1 AVLQAAVSKDFTFYS
16 KKQLELQRLLDEERE
31 RAAQLKKQ
39 YSETEAQL
47 KNLADGL
54 QQTKSPAVDLPQATH
69 LLGDLDDRLDSKIER
84 EACDVEKAR
93 EACKP
98 RTQASVPRRLTGAG
112 KASCAEGSGA
122 EMTAR
127 EALKLLAQAQ
137 SELEALKL
145 TVHHK
150 EKEAELLRKEMKT
163 CKGEL
168 EDANALIRQL
178 EAKGS
183 EMAAKAKFAA
193 EKLSLKQLR
202 SDKEQQKIKELE
214 SNLLSANEIA
224 GVAMMPWAT
233 YRHTLECYWASSL
246 TVGVSTVSVPSGSL
260 IELSGNQ
267 FLKDGQFLNVPGNTT
282 LLLPHCEDGLLSATV
297 PSQSEVLF
305 SEGRCTGT
313 VSVPGGT
320 SITLPEGP
328 DAEDIYTITIPP
340 STRVVPPLDDKD
352 VCGNVLTESVF
363 FAAPGGTSIAK
374 CSSGSIIITP
384 RDQRSTLR
392 IPNRCKLTFT
402 LGHRRYIEVPGGTQ
416 IVTPRGQDHLAMAPP
431 ASKIFLP
438 AVCEDRRQSPR
449 VSRVVL
455 LGHGRHS
462 REVGSPSTA
471 LPEMHVM
478 LPPLAAITL
487 PSAKGSVRITV
498 PSGSQVSAPL
508 DCLATEEMSPGN
520 VFECG
525 KYGLPSTFDC
535 PAGSIVRMPGPRDTE
550 PADVAKR
557 IIMYGTDCAA
567 IALGGMGTHLAA
579 EVMNCGVLNAKR
591 VTEIL
596 RETKLEA
603 AYRVIQRLQPAVL
616 KAVMPTLSSSRV
628 GAILSLATPPDQ
640 DALIKEAALGSVD
653 AMRITQQARAFV
665 QCKALLSQPEFRP
678 WKTTYKMLELEP
690 AVAARLMATSS
701 SSRCAAVI
709 SNISSMDLPKAT
721 EHMEALHDIARRIE
735 ALGESHKSKDV
746 ITSRLVQA
754 LADARSERQLFD
766 MAGELLTHFSKSYG
780 VGCTLSRERA
790 DHESPELRAEAVE
803 QEVERK
809 QNIVEEARLEMEE
822 LDDCMSPE
830 VFEELVDEK
839 MEILLSLEDIK
850 FGTSFTG
857 ASASMK
863 VGGCLSAL
871 IIHQHL

>member
-1 AVLQAAVSKDFTFYS
+1 MGLSSDAAMMPWATYRHTLECYWASSLTVGAVLQAAVSKDFTFYS

-93 EACKP
+93 EA
-98 RTQASVPRRLTGAG
+98 
-112 KASCAEGSGA
+112 
-122 EMTAR
+122 
-127 EALKLLAQAQ
+127 
-137 SELEALKL
+137 
-145 TVHHK
+145 
-150 EKEAELLRKEMKT
+150 
-163 CKGEL
+163 
-168 EDANALIRQL
+168 
-178 EAKGS
+178 
-183 EMAAKAKFAA
+183 F
-193 EKLSLKQLR
+193 
-202 SDKEQQKIKELE
+202 
-214 SNLLSANEIA
+214 
-224 GVAMMPWAT
+224 
-233 YRHTLECYWASSL
+233 
-246 TVGVSTVSVPSGSL
+246 PSGSL

-363 FAAPGGTSIAK
+363 FAA
-374 CSSGSIIITP
+374 
-384 RDQRSTLR
+384 
-392 IPNRCKLTFT
+392 
-402 LGHRRYIEVPGGTQ
+402 
-416 IVTPRGQDHLAMAPP
+416 
-431 ASKIFLP
+431 
-438 AVCEDRRQSPR
+438 
-449 VSRVVL
+449 
-455 LGHGRHS
+455 
-462 REVGSPSTA
+462 
-471 LPEMHVM
+471 
-478 LPPLAAITL
+478 
-487 PSAKGSVRITV
+487 
-498 PSGSQVSAPL
+498 
-508 DCLATEEMSPGN
+508 
-520 VFECG
+520 
-525 KYGLPSTFDC
+525 
-535 PAGSIVRMPGPRDTE
+535 

-780 VGCTLSRERA
+780 VGCTLSRESTRK
-790 DHESPELRAEAVE
+790 
-803 QEVERK
+803 VERK

-863 VGGCLSAL
+863 V
-871 IIHQHL
+871 